1 MIFFRFSVIAVFLVF
16 FVLPFR
22 ASSSENKTIYI
33 AVWRGCEEACQSF
46 KAYFEPRS
54 DKIEFIV
61 RNAERDKAKLSD
73 FVKEIKVLQ
82 PDLVV
87 TWGTSV
93 SKSIL
98 GRWDAPDDEANIINI
113 PAVFMIVA
121 DPVGAMISK
130 NYKFTGRAN
139 VTGTLNRAPA
149 AAQLKT
155 INKYKPIR
163 TIGMVYNTNEL
174 NARLSV
180 QAVRKAAK
188 ELGITLFT
196 EQISVGINGKPLI
209 SDIMPAVVRIS
220 KREPDFL
227 YMGSS
232 SFLTKYGKEFTNAAL
247 KLNLPVA
254 AGSESPVRKGK
265 GLLGIA
271 SKYKSIGKIAALQA
285 EKILFKE
292 IQAGN
297 IPLLKLK
304 RYSVLVNIKTAHA
317 LNLYPPMSLLKIA
330 EIVK

>member
-1 MIFFRFSVIAVFLVF
+1 MIFFRFSVIAVFLVL

-22 ASSSENKTIYI
+22 AGSSENKTIYI

-98 GRWDAPDDEANIINI
+98 GRWDKSDSEAHITNI

-121 DPVGAMISK
+121 DPVGAKISK
-130 NYKFTGRAN
+130 DYVTTGRPN

-149 AAQLKT
+149 LAQLKT
-155 INKYKPIR
+155 VKKYKPIS
-163 TIGMVYNTNEL
+163 TIGMVYNPNEL

-180 QAVRKAAK
+180 EAVRNAAK
-188 ELGITLFT
+188 ELGISLVT
-196 EQISVGINGKPLI
+196 EKIAIGNKGKPLV
-209 SDIMPAVVRIS
+209 SDITPSVIRIS
-220 KREPDFL
+220 KQKPDFL

-232 SFLTKYGKEFTNAAL
+232 SFLTKYNKEFTSAAL
-247 KLNLPVA
+247 RLNLPVA
-254 AGSESPVRKGK
+254 AGSEAPVRKGK
-265 GLLGIA
+265 ALIGIA
-271 SKYKSIGKIAALQA
+271 SKYKSVGKIAALQA
-285 EKILFKE
+285 EKILFKNMN
-292 IQAGN
+292 AGN

-304 RYSVLVNIKTAHA
+304 RYSILININSAHA
-317 LNLYPPMSLLKIA
+317 LELYPPMSLLKIA
-330 EIVK
+330 EIVR